1 MPYSSSLVIDLGLIL
16 FILVSIDC
24 EMSGLGLSSVALCS
38 NLFFMI
44 QLIEFLSVSRIY
56 DLPELGGPTITTPN
70 LKLHVS

>member
-1 MPYSSSLVIDLGLIL
+1 
-16 FILVSIDC
+16 
-24 EMSGLGLSSVALCS
+24 MSGLGLSSVALCS